1 MQQNKITDLNINIVK
16 GLLSNIGNFSDT
28 EVILFIEHAIKR
40 TFQKN
45 EILLNEGDVCQSA
58 FYIISGEAF
67 QFCYDDIDEQ
77 IIDLHIEN
85 DWCLN
90 HSSFVTQKPSM
101 VIIKAYSGLTVL
113 ELSITSVHELV
124 ALSPSFF
131 QLGSVLQ
138 QTVSRVQ
145 YFDNINYLLTFI
157 KRCFH
162 ILPQSLLFKKIQMEK
177 QFKKASGISLLT
189 GAILATITMAIHPV
203 GGSLAEI
210 AARKGVFIFTH
221 SLALISIPFIAFGF
235 WGLATVLITKSKIT
249 FI

>member
-1 MQQNKITDLNINIVK
+1 MQHNKITDLNINIVK
-16 GLLSNIGNFSDT
+16 GLLNNIGNFSDT
-28 EVILFIEHAIKR
+28 EVILFSERAIKR

-58 FYIISGEAF
+58 FHIISGEAF

-77 IIDLHIEN
+77 IIDLHIES

-90 HSSFVTQKPSM
+90 HSSFVTQKPST

-145 YFDNINYLLTFI
+145 YFDNINTAEEKHKQLFSARPQLFQKFPLKMIASYLKIAPETLSRI
-157 KRCFH
+157 RG
-162 ILPQSLLFKKIQMEK
+162 KK
-177 QFKKASGISLLT
+177 
-189 GAILATITMAIHPV
+189 
-203 GGSLAEI
+203 
-210 AARKGVFIFTH
+210 
-221 SLALISIPFIAFGF
+221 
-235 WGLATVLITKSKIT
+235 
-249 FI
+249 